1 MRDDMNE
8 DLLDE
13 TESTLLH
20 KTSCSDCGSSD
31 ARAIYSD
38 GGEHCYS
45 CGAHVHGG
53 GSSNGNSEANSEPVP
68 TTGMAQ
74 GTHQALTKRK
84 LTLETCRFWD
94 YQVGEWNGNAAQIA
108 NYKTAKGKPIG
119 QKIRTEGKQ
128 FCTTGQFKAAAL
140 YGQWLWR
147 DGGKALTIV
156 EGEIDALSM
165 SQAFQH
171 KWPVVSLKNGAQGGA
186 DNVKAQLEWVSKFD
200 TIVLMLDNDEAG
212 RKATEEIAAI
222 LPVGKAK
229 VATLPLKDAGEMLE
243 AGRAAEL
250 IDAFWSAKTWKPDG
264 IVMGEDLWDVVT
276 APDEASTPYPYSGLN
291 EKLKGIRKGEI
302 VTLCAGSGMGKSQLA
317 REISHHLVTR
327 GETIGI
333 LALEENVKRTA
344 LGLMSLHANLPLHD
358 SLDESG
364 EPKEY
369 PRAMLKEAFDA
380 TLGSG
385 KVRIYDHFGSTDVEN
400 LLAKIRYMVKGMD
413 CSFIV
418 LDHISIVVSGIGD
431 GDERRII
438 DNLMT
443 RLRTLTE
450 ELGCGMIL
458 ITHLKRPAGDKG
470 HEDGAA
476 TSLSHLRGS
485 AAIAQL
491 SDTVIGLERD
501 QQAEATANVAT
512 LRVLKNRWLGNTGVA
527 GRLLYSPITGRM
539 SEIDEAAYNTLT
551 AEASP
556 FDEEY

>member
-1 MRDDMNE
+1 MNE
-8 DLLDE
+8 DILEE

-45 CGAHVHGG
+45 CGAHVHSGSNNNSGG
-53 GSSNGNSEANSEPVP
+53 EPNVKAVLP
-68 TTGMAQ
+68 EGLAE
-74 GTHQALTKRK
+74 GAHQALPKRK

-119 QKIRTEGKQ
+119 QKIRTAGKH
-128 FCTTGQFKAAAL
+128 FCTTGNFKQAAL

-171 KWPVVSLKNGAQGGA
+171 KWPVVSLKGGAQGGA
-186 DNVKAQLEWVSKFD
+186 ADVKAQLEWVSKFD
-200 TIVLMLDNDEAG
+200 SIVLMLDNDAVG
-212 RKATEEIAAI
+212 REATEAIAAI
-222 LPVGKAK
+222 LPVGKVK

-243 AGRAAEL
+243 AGRTAEL

-264 IVMGEDLWDVVT
+264 IVMGEDLWDVVN
-276 APDEASTPYPYSGLN
+276 APDEASVPYPYSGLN
-291 EKLKGIRKGEI
+291 EKLKGIRRGEI

-317 REISHHLVTR
+317 REISHHLVQQ

-333 LALEENVKRTA
+333 LALEESVKRTA

-358 SLDESG
+358 TLDESG
-364 EPKEY
+364 KPKEY
-369 PRAMLKEAFDA
+369 PQAMLKDAFDA

-400 LLAKIRYMVKGMD
+400 LLAKIRYMAKGMD

-431 GDERRII
+431 GDERRLI

-458 ITHLKRPAGDKG
+458 ITHLKRPSGDKG
-470 HEDGAA
+470 HEDGAV

-501 QQAEATANVAT
+501 QQAEATANVAQ
-512 LRVLKNRWLGNTGVA
+512 LRVLKNRWLGNTGAA
-527 GRLLYSPITGRM
+527 GTLLYSAETGRM
-539 SEIDEAAYNTLT
+539 TEISEQEKAILVAGTT
-551 AEASP
+551 A
-556 FDEEY
+556 FEEDF